1 MVSKTI
7 AAAKR
12 NPGIAMFITIGSMA
26 GAALAIW
33 QLGGVVDSSVV
44 THAELTAIF
53 QTHTSGT
60 HAVTNEQI
68 GAIRQE
74 SRCESTAIQIAIL
87 SDVIWRLEQTEP
99 GGIRLVEKRA
109 EMVTLRARWTT
120 LKCAE
125 LA

>member
-1 MVSKTI
+1 MVSKTL

-12 NPGIAMFITIGSMA
+12 NPGIAMFITLGSMA

-33 QLGGVVDSSVV
+33 QLSGVVDSSVV
-44 THAELTAIF
+44 THAELAIIF
-53 QTHTSGT
+53 ETHSSGT
-60 HAVTNEQI
+60 HSATSEQI

-74 SRCESTAIQIAIL
+74 SKCASTEIQIAIL
-87 SDVIWRLEQTEP
+87 SDVIWRLEQSEP
-99 GGIRLVEKRA
+99 EGIRLVEKRA